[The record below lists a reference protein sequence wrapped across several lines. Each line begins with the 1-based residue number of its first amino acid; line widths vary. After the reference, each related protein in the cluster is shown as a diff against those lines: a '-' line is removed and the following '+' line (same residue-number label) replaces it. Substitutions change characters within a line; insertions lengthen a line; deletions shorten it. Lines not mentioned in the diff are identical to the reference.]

1 MLCFRYENEDKTGFY
16 PWKKQE
22 TALDRKKIIVTG
34 CNGQLG
40 RAVNTEFGGDD
51 RYELVNTDVTADIR
65 LDITDVDQ
73 VMTFVKDVKPYAV
86 INCAAYTAVDRQEKD
101 VDLSMKIN
109 AIGPRNLALAASG
122 AGAKLVHISTDYVFP
137 GVSDHP
143 LTEFDPTGPASVYGK
158 TKLAGEEFVKQFAER
173 FYIIR
178 TAWLY
183 GDGHNFAK
191 TMLKLSETHDELTVV
206 DDQLGTP
213 TSAKELARCI
223 HSLLPGDNYGLFH
236 GTCEGDT
243 NWAVFAEEVLRL
255 GGRDTRVKH
264 VSTEEY
270 AAMNPQS
277 APRPAY
283 SILDNYMLRLTGGY
297 RFADWHDAIAEYFK
311 DGLK

>member
-1 MLCFRYENEDKTGFY
+1 M
-16 PWKKQE
+16 
-22 TALDRKKIIVTG
+22 IVTG

-40 RAVNTEFGGDD
+40 RAINREFAGDD
-51 RYELVNTDVTADIR
+51 RYELINTDVTADIK

-73 VMTFVKDVKPYAV
+73 VMSFVRENKPQA
-86 INCAAYTAVDRQEKD
+86 IFNCAAYTAVDRQEKD
-101 VDLSMKIN
+101 ADLSMKIN
-109 AIGPRNLALAASG
+109 AVGPRNLAIAARDTG
-122 AGAKLVHISTDYVFP
+122 ASLVHISTDYVFP

-143 LTEFDPTGPASVYGK
+143 LREFDPVGPVSVYGR
-158 TKLAGEEFVKQFAER
+158 TKLAGEKFVKQFADR

-183 GDGHNFAK
+183 GDGKNFAK
-191 TMLKLSETHDELTVV
+191 TMLELSKTHDELTVV
-206 DDQLGTP
+206 CDQLGTP

-223 HSLLPGDNYGLFH
+223 HSLADTDNYGLFH

-243 NWAVFAEEVLRL
+243 NWAEFAEEIFRL
-255 GGRDTRVKH
+255 AGKDTRVKH
-264 VSTEEY
+264 VTTEEY
-270 AAMNPQS
+270 TAANPGS

-297 RFADWHDAIAEYFK
+297 QFADWHDAVEEYFR